1 VASLYPTLE
10 RAAFG
15 RKLED
20 ARTAFF
26 DSVVCR
32 KRLLLIGEGN
42 GRFLAKCLQRKIGGS
57 ITVVDLSGKMLSL
70 VRSRV
75 RRMELRTA
83 LELVHSDF
91 RHWQEGRRRFDAVV
105 THFFLDLFLPDSQ
118 RTVIEKITALSQPE
132 TIWVNIDFLPTL
144 RSPLSR
150 CVDWLQYRFDR
161 LISGVEADHHYDAA
175 PLIRA
180 AGWIIR
186 QEKTYCDGSV
196 IAELFEPSV

>member
-1 VASLYPTLE
+1 VAWIYPTLE
-10 RAAFG
+10 RVAFG

-20 ARTAFF
+20 ARNAFF

-42 GRFLAKCLQRKIGGS
+42 GRFLAKCVRHKIGGS

-75 RRMELRTA
+75 KRIEVQTA

-91 RHWQEGRRRFDAVV
+91 REWQGVGQQFDAVV

-118 RTVIEKITALSQPE
+118 RTVIEKITALSRPK
-132 TIWVNIDFLPTL
+132 TIWVNIDFRPTL
-144 RSPLSR
+144 ASPLNR

-161 LISGVEADHHYDAA
+161 LISGVEADHHYDPA

-180 AGWIIR
+180 AGWLSR
-186 QEKTYCDGSV
+186 QERTYCDGAV